1 VDVLRGDQSRGV
13 MEPRMNFYRTS
24 QEPVP
29 TPAVRSSIF
38 GDLYLNL
45 MAYRPDGGTATI
57 RAIYQ
62 PLVPWIWFGGG
73 VVVLGAIVGA
83 WPTPRRRRVVVPRVA
98 LPGGVSVPERG
109 GVASFPET
117 AGVVSLEETAV

>member
-1 VDVLRGDQSRGV
+1 VEVLRGDRSRGV
-13 MEPRMNFYRTS
+13 MEPRMNFYRTT

-45 MAYRPDGGTATI
+45 MAFRPDGGTATI

-73 VVVLGAIVGA
+73 VVVIGAIVCA
-83 WPTPRRRRVVVPRVA
+83 WPTAPRRRRVPVVAVTRA
-98 LPGGVSVPERG
+98 
-109 GVASFPET
+109 ASPQAKAAAE
-117 AGVVSLEETAV
+117 ALEETVV